1 MASCKEYLS
10 CDVAA
15 NIKEKHVKIRM
26 PSRERERERERGA
39 VRSEIVL
46 DAGRRIYC
54 IFHVHNEPIL
64 RSSNPISQWPF
75 GDATS
80 CASHGSCSTMSKGLT
95 RLGCL
100 GGFCCCCTHC
110 DLLIEIYIHIFIYIC
125 VYISLYIS
133 NTQATGPGQLSVAG
147 ISARLCP
154 VRKCVCVCVG
164 WKLSQFQ
171 PYTKRPKTYCE
182 SPHQSRYLSA

>member
-26 PSRERERERERGA
+26 PSWEWGRERERDWARARERRGQRGA

-95 RLGCL
+95 GLAGAVGRFLL
-100 GGFCCCCTHC
+100 LLLLHSLWFTYINIYTYTIYVYVCT
-110 DLLIEIYIHIFIYIC
+110 YIT
-125 VYISLYIS
+125 LYMY
-133 NTQATGPGQLSVAG
+133 
-147 ISARLCP
+147 
-154 VRKCVCVCVG
+154 K
-164 WKLSQFQ
+164 
-171 PYTKRPKTYCE
+171 
-182 SPHQSRYLSA
+182 